1 MTGWKVVRGSQETAP
16 SELDMSSSPTTVYQR
31 RNIEQIEVEQTDS
44 DETVSMW
51 QYEEREMTPAEYS
64 QMQITQESTDAIL
77 AFNRQAVL
85 DEFTAELIEGG
96 VL

>member
-1 MTGWKVVRGSQETAP
+1 
-16 SELDMSSSPTTVYQR
+16 MSSSPTTVYQR

>member
-1 MTGWKVVRGSQETAP
+1 
-16 SELDMSSSPTTVYQR
+16 MSSSPTTVYQR
-31 RNIEQIEVEQTDS
+31 RNIEQIKVEQTDS